1 MYCVIYL
8 FVVYHILIVQTDF
21 FVVNNIVICTD
32 FKCVVKID
40 LFLVYHSGAVLT
52 NLFADDMV

>member
-8 FVVYHILIVQTDF
+8 FVVYHSLIVETNL
-21 FVVNNIVICTD
+21 FVVNNIVICTG
-32 FKCVVKID
+32 VKID

-52 NLFADDMV
+52 NLFADNMV